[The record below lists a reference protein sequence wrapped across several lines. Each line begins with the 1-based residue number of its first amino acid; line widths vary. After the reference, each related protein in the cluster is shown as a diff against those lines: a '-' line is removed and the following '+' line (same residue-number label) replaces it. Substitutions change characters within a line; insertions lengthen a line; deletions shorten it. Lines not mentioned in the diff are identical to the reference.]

1 LKPNILFLVIDSLR
15 SDKCY
20 GESKTSVTPNIDFL
34 IQNGIYFNQAV
45 CSVAATIPS
54 ISSLFTACYPFRIGM
69 GNDSYQKF
77 GNLIKNYI
85 QILKENNYNVYA
97 TAPNVAS
104 KFGLLSDFTNEDS
117 TYDNYESMFAGLG
130 NKIVKKLQSNA
141 FQKPWFFYVH
151 IFDLHTPVIVP
162 PEFNNKNFGKSQYE
176 RMISA
181 IDHWIGKILQEIDL
195 DNTLIIL
202 TADHGEY
209 IPIINKKEG
218 EINLEPSLTEKYF
231 WKLGNKIPKDLRPL
245 KKKFG
250 LILRNSRQKIK
261 SLKINELNLSNYERR
276 VLLDSRMGT
285 GHRLY
290 DDLIRVPLLF
300 CGWNIKHKS
309 TITKQ
314 VREIDIFPTIA
325 DFIGISQLEN
335 IDGMSLMS
343 IIDGIENEE
352 LPAYIE
358 SPPSIQH
365 SSNKVIGI
373 RTPNYKYLRDTES
386 KNIELYDLLND
397 PFEENNITEIR
408 KDIAEKME
416 NILTSVGRHQS
427 HPTNIEQAEREKIE
441 KILKKLGYT

>member
-1 LKPNILFLVIDSLR
+1 MKPNILFLVIDSLR
-15 SDKCY
+15 SDKCH

-34 IQNGIYFNQAV
+34 IKNGIYFNQAI

-54 ISSLFTACYPFRIGM
+54 ISSLFTSCYPFRIGM
-69 GNDSYQKF
+69 GSDSYQKF
-77 GNLIKNYI
+77 NNLIKNYI
-85 QILKENNYNVYA
+85 HILKENDYNVYA

-117 TYDNYESMFAGLG
+117 AYDNYESMFAGLG
-130 NKIVKKLQSNA
+130 DKIIKKLHSNA
-141 FQKPWFFYVH
+141 FLTPWFFYVH

-162 PEFNNKNFGKSQYE
+162 PEFNNKSFGTSQYE
-176 RMISA
+176 RMMSA
-181 IDHWIGKILQEIDL
+181 IDHWIGKILQEINL
-195 DNTLIIL
+195 DNTLVIL
-202 TADHGEY
+202 ISDHGEY

-231 WKLGNKIPKDLRPL
+231 WKLGNRVPKDLRPL

-261 SLKINELNLSNYERR
+261 SLKINDLELSNYEKR

-290 DDLIRVPLLF
+290 DDLIRIPLLF

-309 TITKQ
+309 TITNQ
-314 VREIDIFPTIA
+314 VREVDIFPTIA
-325 DFIGISQLEN
+325 DIIGVSQIEN
-335 IDGMSLMS
+335 IDGISLMP
-343 IIDGIENEE
+343 IINGIENKE
-352 LPAYIE
+352 LSAYIE

-365 SSNKVIGI
+365 SSKVIGI
-373 RTPNYKYLRDTES
+373 RTSNYKYIRDIES

-397 PFEENNITEIR
+397 PLEENNIAETR
-408 KDIAEKME
+408 KDIVGKME
-416 NILTSVGRHQS
+416 NILTNINRQQNV
-427 HPTNIEQAEREKIE
+427 PTKIDQEEREKIE